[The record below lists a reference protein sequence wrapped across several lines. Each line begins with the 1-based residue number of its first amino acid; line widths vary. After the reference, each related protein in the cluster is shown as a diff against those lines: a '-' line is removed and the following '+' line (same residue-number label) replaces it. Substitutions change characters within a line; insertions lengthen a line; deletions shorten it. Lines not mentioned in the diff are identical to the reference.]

1 MIQQI
6 IALAVIAY
14 FLGKF
19 IKQKRQRTI
28 TASEF
33 IFWIM
38 FWVAAA
44 AAIIFIK
51 QLDELVV
58 AWGFS
63 SGINALL
70 YLAVLFLFY
79 LIFKMRLQIAKLD
92 QNLTE
97 MNRNLSLKDQEDD
110 L

>member
-6 IALAVIAY
+6 IALALIAY
-14 FLGKF
+14 FLVKF
-19 IKQKRQRTI
+19 IRQKRKRTI
-28 TASEF
+28 SASEF
-33 IFWIM
+33 VFWMMFWI
-38 FWVAAA
+38 AAS

-51 QLDELVV
+51 QLDELVT

-92 QNLTE
+92 QDLTE
-97 MNRNLSLKDQEDD
+97 MNRTVSLHDKEE
-110 L
+110 